1 MQQIVIRAARLL
13 AARPFVSHHRLMQPA
28 YHPVIINRRRR
39 RLRSVVSI
47 LNEPGGHDLE
57 GSLDIHGSR
66 QPPTANGHA
75 KNIIFNELFDE
86 I

>member
-13 AARPFVSHHRLMQPA
+13 TARPFVSHHRLMQPA

-57 GSLDIHGSR
+57 GLIRHSW
-66 QPPTANGHA
+66 QQATANGHA